1 MLESQRPKGL
11 KKLELEQYNVLLEE
25 QAYPFE
31 EKAIELHEV
40 NARRTAKGVYDEWVR
55 QSFAA
60 LRTLKPGRYARVERV
75 EGVIDEIR

>member
-55 QSFAA
+55 QSFVA
-60 LRTLKPGRYARVERV
+60 LQTLKPGRYARVERV